1 MSETILLSKLR
12 KSISD
17 EEPLLV
23 RHAVQSLWKS
33 LAEMRSD
40 AKKTQIQ
47 AEGRFSLLVWCQL
60 TAIVCF
66 LLQERT
72 REQVG
77 FCDSDYQSLI
87 SAAKKW
93 QLDDYKITNQVT
105 NDN

>member
-23 RHAVQSLWKS
+23 RLAVQSLWKS
-33 LAEMRSD
+33 D
-40 AKKTQIQ
+40 AKKTRIQ

-66 LLQERT
+66 LLQERP

-77 FCDSDYQSLI
+77 FCDSDY
-87 SAAKKW
+87 
-93 QLDDYKITNQVT
+93 
-105 NDN
+105 